1 MPVETASLFS
11 NVIQEHL
18 ELKRRNAGLDGDMP
32 LSRYMVDD
40 PFSNHPLFKSEEQA
54 RREDTL
60 DGQSVGEMTML
71 LNAENE
77 DTAEHEALS
86 GESVQAPSAAA
97 PAPTFLTGAAPQR
110 RTQEPA
116 SAPVE
121 AAAAA
126 VAAPLP
132 EAAASAASAAPAP
145 VTAAT
150 PAADDPDGATSLDA
164 TAGLPIEET
173 AWGTSRD
180 FDWGD

>member
-54 RREDTL
+54 RREDTM
-60 DGQSVGEMTML
+60 DGQSVGDMTML

-86 GESVQAPSAAA
+86 GEAAQAPPSTA
-97 PAPTFLTGAAPQR
+97 PAATFLTGAAPQR
-110 RTQEPA
+110 RTQEPLAAPAEA
-116 SAPVE
+116 SS
-121 AAAAA
+121 AA
-126 VAAPLP
+126 VAAPLAEVTP
-132 EAAASAASAAPAP
+132 SAAPVP
-145 VTAAT
+145 VAAAT
-150 PAADDPDGATSLDA
+150 PAVADPADPDGATSLDA

>member
-60 DGQSVGEMTML
+60 DGQSVGDMTML
-71 LNAENE
+71 LNADNE

-110 RTQEPA
+110 RTQEPVA
-116 SAPVE
+116 DPAETSS
-121 AAAAA
+121 AA
-126 VAAPLP
+126 VDAPLTAATPSAAP
-132 EAAASAASAAPAP
+132 APAP

-150 PAADDPDGATSLDA
+150 PAAADPDGATSLDA

>member
-60 DGQSVGEMTML
+60 DGQSVGDMTML
-71 LNAENE
+71 LNADNE

-86 GESVQAPSAAA
+86 GESAQAPSAAA
-97 PAPTFLTGAAPQR
+97 PTSSFLTGAAPQR
-110 RTQEPA
+110 RTQEPVAAPAEA
-116 SAPVE
+116 SS
-121 AAAAA
+121 AA
-126 VAAPLP
+126 VAVPLP
-132 EAAASAASAAPAP
+132 EATAAAAPAP
-145 VTAAT
+145 VAAAT
-150 PAADDPDGATSLDA
+150 PAVEDPDGATSLDA

>member
-71 LNAENE
+71 LNADNE

-86 GESVQAPSAAA
+86 GEAVQAPSAAA

-110 RTQEPA
+110 RTQEPVA
-116 SAPVE
+116 APVE
-121 AAAAA
+121 VAAA
-126 VAAPLP
+126 VDAPLP
-132 EAAASAASAAPAP
+132 EATPSAAPAP
-145 VTAAT
+145 APVVAAT
-150 PAADDPDGATSLDA
+150 PAAADPDGATSLDA

-180 FDWGD
+180 FDWGN